1 MTLSI
6 EKFSPK
12 KSELIKLANEYKT
25 IKIDGLDDSVGY
37 KKADEARKDLKSKRV
52 EIQKVGKVL
61 RADALKFQKEVI
73 AYEKYLIGVIEPI
86 EKGLKEQQDEIKKQK
101 ERIARKELLPERIK
115 MLSDINVDIEEEI
128 LLDMDDI
135 EFQAFYNSKHDD
147 YLEEKN
153 KVLKAEKEAFE
164 EQKRLEEM
172 KKRAEKEAFE
182 EQKRLEEMKKR
193 AEKEARERL
202 LFEAEEEKRKKE
214 QERKRLEQKQKE
226 DEESLRRSTEYKNW
240 LKKNDVDNPE
250 GEEVYIKRDGNTYI
264 LYKKVD
270 FIVIK

>member
-172 KKRAEKEAFE
+172 KKRAEKEA
-182 EQKRLEEMKKR
+182 
-193 AEKEARERL
+193 RERL